1 MQEMSTA
8 VDCFDGCVAE
18 TVPDTLIALETS

>member
-1 MQEMSTA
+1 MQEMNTA

-18 TVPDTLIALETS
+18 TVPDRLIASETS